1 MDIEKTS
8 ISIDFEERLR
18 RSQGRTGRT
27 FAATAKVT
35 RKEQQELEDA
45 ARLSGKAL
53 SEWSR
58 EVLLREARRTNGDAV
73 FTEGIATRLLM
84 LELLRP
90 LLKQAGVGNEAIS
103 EVMAGVREA
112 KHRTAREVMKQYTRD
127 GEA

>member
-1 MDIEKTS
+1 MDAEPLDLS
-8 ISIDFEERLR
+8 SRLT
-18 RSQGRTGRT
+18 RSLGRAGRTKMANARVT
-27 FAATAKVT
+27 DKECWELHRAAKTAGQT
-35 RKEQQELEDA
+35 
-45 ARLSGKAL
+45 L

-90 LLKQAGVGNEAIS
+90 LLKQAGVGNEQIS